1 MKQRISLRL
10 HTRIILVILCQ
21 VLTFTAYSQV
31 TVKGTITSSEDEPLI
46 GATVML
52 KNTTTGTI
60 SDVDGSFF
68 LTVPTVM
75 DTLVFTY
82 TGFSNEEVPLAGRT
96 KVDVTLSAVST
107 LMDEV
112 VVVGYGTSQRGNV
125 SGSISNVGSERLETR
140 PVTRVEQALSG
151 QMAGVR
157 VRTTSGDLGAPLQ
170 VIIRGSSSVSASNE
184 PLYVVDGFPT
194 TDISDLVVG
203 DIASIDVLK
212 DASSAAIYGSRGA
225 NGVVLITT
233 KSGQK
238 GKTKFSFSTYRG
250 LQTVEKKLDMM
261 NSEQWIETANE
272 LIDRNWVA
280 RGRDIGQDYRA
291 TDSYEFRFAE
301 LNGHNN
307 RYMPD
312 TRWEDG
318 TDSLVFID
326 WQDEMFRTAP
336 IQEHRLSAS
345 GGNENIKF
353 HITGT
358 YFNQEGI
365 ILNTDFTRVNFRANL
380 SMKFSDKLSM
390 DMNISPTLSIANGGR
405 ATGKD
410 AMVHYALSM
419 VPVAN
424 LGVGIETGVFPNPTY
439 QYAGS
444 PVSPVAYMRE
454 ITYRQDDFRARTNI
468 GLNYKISKDLTAKL
482 TGAFDNRALKLH
494 RYLPTNV
501 ARRNTNEPE
510 GALSSGILDNRG
522 DTKFLV
528 QGTLNYTKKFGRH
541 SISTLGGYSVENR
554 QWNRSFQKHANF
566 GNDRLTTFF
575 ETTSTVQNSF
585 FNKYDD
591 RLLSYFGRAQY
602 NYADRYL
609 ISASVRR
616 DGSSRFGK
624 NNFWG
629 NFPSLSV
636 AWRASNEPFMADIE
650 AISSLKFR
658 YSIGETGNNS
668 IPLYR
673 SYAELSSSN
682 YSFNNQVSFGLATS
696 TLENQDLA
704 WEKTVSSNYGVDLGL
719 FQNRFLLSVDYY
731 VKNTR
736 DMLYY
741 VPVATVTGFT
751 NGWRNIGEL
760 QNKGFE
766 IDINTR
772 NLTGK
777 FKWETSLNFSRNRN
791 TVVSLGPDDTPIL
804 AGFQARTQIL
814 EVGRPV
820 FTYYMHDAIGV
831 YMNQEDVE
839 NSPSMPN
846 TQPGDI
852 KYRDVNGDGVIDI
865 LDKDYVGNPEPDFF
879 WGFTNTF
886 KYKNFDLSVLVQG
899 QIGGSIYGI
908 IGRAIDIPGS
918 YLHNR
923 PAFWDQ
929 RWRSEDNPGNGSVP
943 RIDYNTGGLY
953 DSRWLYDATY
963 WKIKNVTLTY
973 NIPSTAIKGINGGQ
987 IYFSGDNLFMRDRY
1001 LIGFSPEAQ
1010 NNEGGDYGGYPL
1022 YRVLTLGLKASF

>member
-1 MKQRISLRL
+1 MQMKRFQNLFFSIALA
-10 HTRIILVILCQ
+10 ILFQLMPTLAQGQTV
-21 VLTFTAYSQV
+21 VNGVV
-31 TVKGTITSSEDEPLI
+31 TSEDKTPLI
-46 GATVML
+46 GATVMI
-52 KNTTTGTI
+52 KNTTTGTV
-60 SDVDGSFF
+60 SDFDGSYT
-68 LTVPTVM
+68 LTVNAAA
-75 DTLVFTY
+75 DTLVFSY
-82 TGFSNEEVPLAGRT
+82 TGFTGKEVPVNGRT
-96 KVDVTLSAVST
+96 KLDVAMNTAEL

-112 VVVGYGTSQRGNV
+112 VVVGYGTTQRGNV
-125 SGSISNVGSERLETR
+125 VGSISNVSNERLETR
-140 PVTRVEQALSG
+140 PVTRVEQALAG

-157 VRTTSGDLGAPLQ
+157 VRTTSGDLGAPIQ

-194 TDISDLVVG
+194 TDISDLVVS

-238 GKTKFSFSTYRG
+238 GKTKFTFSTYQG
-250 LQTVEKKLDMM
+250 LQTIEKRLDMM
-261 NSEQWIETANE
+261 DAEQWIETANE
-272 LIDRNWVA
+272 LINRNWVA
-280 RGRDIGQDYRA
+280 RGQNIGQDYRA
-291 TDSYEFRFAE
+291 TDSYEFRFNE

-336 IQEHRLSAS
+336 IREYRLAAS
-345 GGNENIKF
+345 GGTDNIKY

-365 ILNTDFTRVNFRANL
+365 ILNTDFTRVNFRANM
-380 SMKFSDKLSM
+380 SMKFNDKLSM
-390 DMNISPTLSIANGGR
+390 DLNISPTLSIANGGR

-424 LGVGIETGVFPNPTY
+424 LDAGIETGVFPNPTY

-468 GLNYKISKDLTAKL
+468 GLNYKITKDLTAKL

-510 GALSSGILDNRG
+510 GILSSGILDNRG

-528 QGTLNYTKKFGRH
+528 QGTLNYSKSFGRH
-541 SISTLGGYSVENR
+541 KVSGLAGYSIENR
-554 QWNRSFQKHANF
+554 RWNRSFQKHANF
-566 GNDRLTTFF
+566 GNDRLQTFN

-585 FNKYDD
+585 FEQFDD

-609 ISASVRR
+609 VSASLRR
-616 DGSSRFGK
+616 DGSSRFGQ

-629 NFPSLSV
+629 SFPSLSV
-636 AWRASNEPFMADIE
+636 AWRASNEPFMADLDV
-650 AISSLKFR
+650 ISSLKFR

-673 SYAELSSSN
+673 AYAELSSSN
-682 YSFNNQVSFGLATS
+682 YSFNNQVTFGLATS

-704 WEKTVSSNYGVDLGL
+704 WEKTVSSNYGIDLGL
-719 FQNRFLLSVDYY
+719 FENRFLFSADYY

-760 QNKGFE
+760 QNRGFE
-766 IDINTR
+766 IDIKTR

-777 FKWETSLNFSRNRN
+777 LKWETSLNFSRNTN
-791 TVVSLGPDDTPIL
+791 EVISLGPDDTPIL

-831 YMNQEDVE
+831 YMNQADVE

-886 KYKNFDLSVLVQG
+886 TYKNFDLSILVQG
-899 QIGGSIYGI
+899 QIGGEIYGI
-908 IGRAIDIPGS
+908 LGRAIDIPGS

-923 PAFWDQ
+923 PAFWEQ
-929 RWRSEDNPGNGSVP
+929 RWRSEAEPGNGSVP

-953 DSRWLYDATY
+953 DTRWLYDATY
-963 WKIKNVTLTY
+963 WKIKNVTLSY
-973 NIPSTAIKGINGGQ
+973 NIPGNAIRGINGGQ
-987 IYFSGDNLFMRDRY
+987 IYFSGDNLFMRDHY
-1001 LIGFSPEAQ
+1001 HIGFSPEAQ

-1022 YRVLTLGLKASF
+1022 YRVLTLGLKANF